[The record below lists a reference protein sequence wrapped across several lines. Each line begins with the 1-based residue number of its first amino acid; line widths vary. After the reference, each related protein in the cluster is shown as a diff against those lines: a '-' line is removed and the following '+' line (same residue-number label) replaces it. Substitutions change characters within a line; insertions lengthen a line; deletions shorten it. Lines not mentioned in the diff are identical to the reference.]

1 MSKSKRN
8 TIDPEEMINQ
18 YGADAVRWFILS
30 DSPPE
35 KDVQWSSNGVAAA
48 NKFLQRVWNLSYLI
62 INSKNTLDNKEKER
76 EFIKSIETYIFRID
90 DLINKFQ
97 FNVAVA
103 QFYEIIKYFQISE
116 KEKIKKQIL
125 LDQFEKVIRLLI
137 PFIPHLAQEI
147 LEQMGS
153 KNSYIWPE
161 INKKILSKIEINM
174 AIQINGKTRQVIKTD
189 QNRTEEQI
197 RDIALKDPKIE
208 KYILDKKI
216 VKHIYVKNKI
226 INFIVKN

>member
-35 KDVQWSSNGVAAA
+35 KDVQWSSNGVAAS

-62 INSKNTLDNKEKER
+62 INSKNNLDNKEKER

-97 FNVAVA
+97 FNVAVD
-103 QFYEIIKYFQISE
+103 QFYEIIKYLQICE
-116 KEKIKKQIL
+116 KEKNKKQIL
-125 LDQFEKVIRLLI
+125 LDQFEK
-137 PFIPHLAQEI
+137 
-147 LEQMGS
+147 
-153 KNSYIWPE
+153 
-161 INKKILSKIEINM
+161 
-174 AIQINGKTRQVIKTD
+174 
-189 QNRTEEQI
+189 
-197 RDIALKDPKIE
+197 
-208 KYILDKKI
+208 
-216 VKHIYVKNKI
+216 
-226 INFIVKN
+226 

>member
-161 INKKILSKIEINM
+161 INKKN
-174 AIQINGKTRQVIKTD
+174 
-189 QNRTEEQI
+189 
-197 RDIALKDPKIE
+197 
-208 KYILDKKI
+208 
-216 VKHIYVKNKI
+216 
-226 INFIVKN
+226 